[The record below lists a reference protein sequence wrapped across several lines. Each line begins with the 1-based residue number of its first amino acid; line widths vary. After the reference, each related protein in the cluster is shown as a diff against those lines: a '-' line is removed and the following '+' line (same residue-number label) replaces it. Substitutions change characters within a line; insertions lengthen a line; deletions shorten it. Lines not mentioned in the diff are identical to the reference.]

1 MTYKLTEE
9 QLKAVLEDAVKS
21 ALEKVVEI
29 AEPVD
34 VPKKD
39 PGAPVTPGMGIM
51 VSEFSKEQYAE
62 AMATMAANRGQ
73 DDQPKVAM
81 STSMLLGDG

>member
-9 QLKAVLEDAVKS
+9 QLKALLEDAVKS

-29 AEPVD
+29 AEPID
-34 VPKKD
+34 VPQKV
-39 PGAPVTPGMGIM
+39 PGAPVTPGAGIRI
-51 VSEFSKEQYAE
+51 SEFSKEQYAE

-73 DDQPKVAM
+73 DEQPIG
-81 STSMLLGDG
+81 T